1 MGTTFGITHH
11 FKGGTIEQYENTIKV
26 VHPDGGKGLPP
37 GQTYHAAGPTDDGL
51 LVVALWDS
59 ETSWVQ
65 FRDGTLVPG
74 FAKVENGM
82 PAPPEETTFQ
92 VHNSLSA

>member
-1 MGTTFGITHH
+1 MTTTFGIIHR
-11 FKGGTIEQYENTIKV
+11 FKGGTIEGYENTIKV

-37 GQTYHAAGPTDDGL
+37 GQTYHAAGPTDDGFV
-51 LVVALWDS
+51 VVALWDS
-59 ETSWVQ
+59 EATWVQ
-65 FRDGTLVPG
+65 FRDGTLLPG

-82 PAPPEETTFQ
+82 PGPPEETTFQ